1 MSRNISLSSL
11 CFAVVFALEKR
22 GDRKWWLQVCKVTG
36 TRRRGIR
43 QRVLT
48 SYRAGC
54 DYIVLRDVTVSLSYL
69 QSTYAYL
76 NLLATVAQP
85 FLVYVIYFWASLC
98 MCMCVRSHFRIRV
111 WGCKLWEC
119 KNVSIHS

>member
-54 DYIVLRDVTVSLSYL
+54 DYIVLRDVTVSLSYNL
-69 QSTYAYL
+69 PTLTSTSL
-76 NLLATVAQP
+76 PRWRNL
-85 FLVYVIYFWASLC
+85 FSC
-98 MCMCVRSHFRIRV
+98 M
-111 WGCKLWEC
+111 
-119 KNVSIHS
+119 